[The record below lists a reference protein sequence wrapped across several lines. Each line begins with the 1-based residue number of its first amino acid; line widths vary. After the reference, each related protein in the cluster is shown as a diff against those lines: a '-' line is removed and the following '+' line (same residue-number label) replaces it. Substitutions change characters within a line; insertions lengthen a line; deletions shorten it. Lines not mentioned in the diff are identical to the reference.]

1 MNWTVPFFAN
11 ILSLSSYVTWLIVG
25 TFFLF
30 LPLFI
35 LALVLMKMDGYIMDI
50 KTILN
55 RLRIQK
61 MNGTD
66 WAWTFGGLVIAAVL
80 AGGIAFYLTI
90 LPLGFDL
97 AD

>member
-1 MNWTVPFFAN
+1 
-11 ILSLSSYVTWLIVG
+11 
-25 TFFLF
+25 
-30 LPLFI
+30 
-35 LALVLMKMDGYIMDI
+35 MDI